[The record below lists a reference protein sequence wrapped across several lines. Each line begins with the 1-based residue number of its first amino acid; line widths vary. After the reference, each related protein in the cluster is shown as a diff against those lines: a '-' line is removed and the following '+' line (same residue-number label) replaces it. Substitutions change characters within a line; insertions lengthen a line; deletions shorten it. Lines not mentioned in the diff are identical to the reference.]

1 MKGESST
8 RPMTT
13 CLFQL
18 RALELGIRKQ
28 DLRLYSCGEIFGI
41 LAEKSNDRFK
51 WPRLAT
57 QKDIETL
64 FPR

>member
-1 MKGESST
+1 
-8 RPMTT
+8 MTT
-13 CLFQL
+13 SLFQL
-18 RALELGIRKQ
+18 RALELGIKKQ

-41 LAEKSNDRFK
+41 LTEKKNDGFN